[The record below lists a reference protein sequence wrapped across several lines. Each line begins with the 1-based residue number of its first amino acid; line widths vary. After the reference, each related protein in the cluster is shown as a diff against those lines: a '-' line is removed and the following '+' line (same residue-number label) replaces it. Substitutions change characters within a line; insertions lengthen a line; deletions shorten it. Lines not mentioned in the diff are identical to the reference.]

1 MLIRC
6 VAKTRFLTTGV
17 ARLVSSIADA
27 SDTSSLPHR
36 NSLGAILLRKT
47 GPRRSVS
54 SLLQERIDS
63 GHAVTL
69 SELRLISRRLI
80 RSNRH
85 DLALQVL
92 KISHLIKTE
101 KQSFYGSFRFANY
114 VYIQMMEWME
124 NQKYVQLSA
133 CDIAL
138 RLELIIKTH
147 GLKEA
152 EEYFEQL
159 LHSSV
164 SLRVA
169 KSAYLPLLRAHVKKK
184 LVKEAE
190 ALMEKLN
197 GLGFLVTPHPFNEM
211 MKLYE
216 ATGQYEKVVMVISMM
231 KGNKIPRNVL
241 SYNLWMNACCQLSGV
256 AAVETVYREM
266 VGDKSVEVGWSSLCT
281 LANVYIKGCFDE
293 KAKLVL
299 ENAEK
304 MLNRSNRL
312 GYFFLITLYA
322 SLGNKEGVVRLWE
335 ASKSVCGRISCA
347 NYICVL
353 SSLVKIGDLEEAERV
368 FSEWEAQCF
377 NYDVRVSNVL
387 LGAYVR
393 NGQIRKAELLHDR
406 ILERGGNPNYKTWEI
421 LMEGWVKCQ
430 SMEKAIDAMHRAFEL
445 MKRCHWRPSEN
456 IVMAIAEY
464 FEKEE
469 KIEEA
474 TAYVRDLH
482 RLGLASSPLYRLL
495 LRMHEHAKR
504 PAFDIYDMTKL
515 DKIQIDQ

>member
-6 VAKTRFLTTGV
+6 VAVAKTRFNTTGV
-17 ARLVSSIADA
+17 VSRLVSSLADG
-27 SDTSSLPHR
+27 SDTSSVANR
-36 NSLGAILLRKT
+36 NSLKEILRKN
-47 GPRRSVS
+47 GPRRSVT

-63 GHAVTL
+63 GHAVSL
-69 SELRLISRRLI
+69 SELRLISKRLI
-80 RSNRH
+80 RSNRY
-85 DLALQVL
+85 DLAL
-92 KISHLIKTE
+92 
-101 KQSFYGSFRFANY
+101 
-114 VYIQMMEWME
+114 QMMEWME
-124 NQKYVQLSA
+124 NQKDIEFSVY
-133 CDIAL
+133 DIAL
-138 RLELIIKTH
+138 RLDLIIKTH
-147 GLKEA
+147 GLKQG
-152 EEYFEQL
+152 EEYFEKL

-164 SLRVA
+164 SMRVA
-169 KSAYLPLLRAHVKKK
+169 KSAYLPLLRAYVKNKM
-184 LVKEAE
+184 VKEAE

-216 ATGQYEKVVMVISMM
+216 ASGQYEKVVMVVSMM

-241 SYNLWMNACCQLSGV
+241 SYNLWMNACCEVSGV
-256 AAVETVYREM
+256 AAVETVYKEM

-281 LANVYIKGCFDE
+281 LANVYIKSGFDE
-293 KAKLVL
+293 KARLVL
-299 ENAEK
+299 EDAEK

-335 ASKSVCGRISCA
+335 VSKSVCGRISCV

-353 SSLVKIGDLEEAERV
+353 SSLVKTGDLEEAERV

-393 NGQIRKAELLHDR
+393 NGEIRKAESLHGYV
-406 ILERGGNPNYKTWEI
+406 LERGGTPNYKTWEI
-421 LMEGWVKCQ
+421 LMEGWVKCEN
-430 SMEKAIDAMHRAFEL
+430 MEKAIDAMHQLFVL
-445 MKRCHWRPSEN
+445 MRRCHWRPSHN

-482 RLGLASSPLYRLL
+482 RLGLASLPLYRLL

-504 PAFDIYDMTKL
+504 PAFDIYEMMKL
-515 DKIQIDQ
+515 DKL